1 MLSIWF
7 PKTKITT
14 MKSFFIIFIKKK
26 KSYEVEVFDETN
38 AQEARKGSMG

>member
-1 MLSIWF
+1 
-7 PKTKITT
+7 